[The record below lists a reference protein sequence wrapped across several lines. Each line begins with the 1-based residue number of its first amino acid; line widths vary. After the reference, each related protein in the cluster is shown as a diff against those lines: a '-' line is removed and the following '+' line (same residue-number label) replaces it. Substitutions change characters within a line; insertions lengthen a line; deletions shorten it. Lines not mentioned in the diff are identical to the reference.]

1 MELTLQQ
8 QRLRTEFRQFV
19 DAHVVPGANA
29 WDRQEL
35 MPPEVVR
42 QLANHGYLG
51 AVVPV
56 SKGGAGFDSVEFG
69 LLNEELGRGCSSLRS
84 LLTVHSMVALTMSRW
99 GTEDLKTQWLEK
111 LGQGQAIGA
120 FALTE
125 AEAGSDAR
133 EITTEAIES
142 GDDFVLTG
150 HKKWITFGQT
160 ADLFLVFARSRRGHC
175 AFVVERN
182 TPGLVTTPVHSMLG
196 TRASMM
202 AELRLEQCRVP
213 KRNLVG
219 APGFGLSHIA
229 SSALDCGRYSVAW
242 GCVGI
247 GQACLESCLQY
258 AGQRKQSGVL
268 LREHQLIQRMITQM
282 VAGVKASRVL
292 CCHAGQL
299 RDAGDPASIIET
311 SIAKYF
317 ACTTAAEI
325 ARDAVQIH
333 GANGCSSEYP
343 VERFY
348 RDAKIMEII
357 EGSNEIQEIAIAQS
371 ACQAVAQAQSVAAAD

>member
-1 MELTLQQ
+1 MELNSQQ
-8 QRLRTEFRQFV
+8 QQLRTAFRQFV
-19 DAHVVPGANA
+19 DAHVVPAANA
-29 WDRQEL
+29 WDREEL
-35 MPPEVVR
+35 MPSEVVR
-42 QLANHGYLG
+42 QLADRGYLG
-51 AVVPV
+51 AVVPAG
-56 SKGGAGFDSVEFG
+56 KGGPGFDSVEFG

-84 LLTVHSMVALTMSRW
+84 LLTVHSMVALTISRW
-99 GTEDLKTQWLEK
+99 GTEALKAQWLEK
-111 LGQGQAIGA
+111 LGQGHAIGA

-133 EITTEAIES
+133 EIRAEAIES

-150 HKKWITFGQT
+150 HKKWITFGQM
-160 ADLFLVFARSRRGHC
+160 ADLFLVFARSQRGHC
-175 AFVVERN
+175 AFVLERN
-182 TPGLVTTPVHSMLG
+182 TPGFAISPVHGMLG

-213 KRNLVG
+213 KRNLAG
-219 APGFGLSHIA
+219 ALGFGLSHIA

-258 AGQRKQSGVL
+258 ASRRKQSGAL
-268 LREHQLIQRMITQM
+268 LREHQLVQRMITQM
-282 VAGVKASRVL
+282 VAGVKAARLL
-292 CCHAGQL
+292 CYHAGQL

-311 SIAKYF
+311 SVAKYF
-317 ACTTAAEI
+317 ACKTAAEI

-357 EGSNEIQEIAIAQS
+357 EGSNEIQEITIAQS
-371 ACQAVAQAQSVAAAD
+371 ACQNVAEGLAATR

>member
-1 MELTLQQ
+1 MELSSQQ

-19 DAHVVPGANA
+19 DAQVIPKANA

-35 MPPEVVR
+35 MPSEVVR
-42 QLANHGYLG
+42 QLASRGYLG
-51 AVVPV
+51 AVLPARQ
-56 SKGGAGFDSVEFG
+56 GGAGFDSVEFG

-84 LLTVHSMVALTMSRW
+84 LLTVHSMVALTISRW
-99 GTEDLKTQWLEK
+99 GTEALKAQWLKK
-111 LGQGQAIGA
+111 LAQGHAIGA

-133 EITTEAIES
+133 EISTEAVES
-142 GDDFVLTG
+142 GDDYILTG

-160 ADLFLVFARSRRGHC
+160 ADLFLVFARSLRGHC
-175 AFVVERN
+175 AFVVERA
-182 TPGLVTTPVHSMLG
+182 TSGLVTSPVHGMLG

-202 AELRLEQCRVP
+202 AELHLEQCRVP

-247 GQACLESCLQY
+247 GQACLESCLRY
-258 AGQRKQSGVL
+258 ASQRKQSGTL
-268 LREHQLIQRMITQM
+268 LRDHQLIQRMITQM
-282 VAGVKASRVL
+282 VAGVKAARLL

-299 RDAGDPASIIET
+299 RDAGDPVFLIET

-317 ACTTAAEI
+317 ACRTAADV
-325 ARDAVQIH
+325 ARDAVQVH

-357 EGSNEIQEIAIAQS
+357 EGSNEIQEITIAQS
-371 ACQAVAQAQSVAAAD
+371 ASAEVMERVAATK

>member
-1 MELTLQQ
+1 MELNLQQ
-8 QRLRTEFRQFV
+8 QRLRAEFRQFV
-19 DAHVVPGANA
+19 DAHVVPGANT
-29 WDRQEL
+29 WDRQEI

-42 QLANHGYLG
+42 QLASRGYLG
-51 AVVPV
+51 AVVPIG
-56 SKGGAGFDSVEFG
+56 KGGSGFDSVEFG

-84 LLTVHSMVALTMSRW
+84 LLTVHSMIALTISRW
-99 GTEDLKTQWLEK
+99 GTDALKTQWLEK
-111 LGQGQAIGA
+111 LGRGQAIGA

-133 EITTEAIES
+133 AIRTEAIES

-150 HKKWITFGQT
+150 HKKWITFGQM
-160 ADLFLVFARSRRGHC
+160 ADLFLVFANSKRGHS
-175 AFVVERN
+175 AFMLERN
-182 TPGLVTTPVHSMLG
+182 LPGLTTSPVHGMLG

-219 APGFGLSHIA
+219 AQGFGLSHIA

-247 GQACLESCLQY
+247 GQACLESSLQY
-258 AGQRKQSGVL
+258 AGQRKQSGAL
-268 LREHQLIQRMITQM
+268 LRDHQLIQRMITQM
-282 VAGVKASRVL
+282 VAGVKAARLL
-292 CCHAGQL
+292 CWNAGQL
-299 RDAGDPASIIET
+299 RDVGDPASILET

-317 ACTTAAEI
+317 ACKTAADV
-325 ARDAVQIH
+325 ARDSVQIH
-333 GANGCSSEYP
+333 GANGCSGEYP

-348 RDAKIMEII
+348 RDAKIMEVI
-357 EGSNEIQEIAIAQS
+357 EGSNEIQEITIAQS
-371 ACQAVAQAQSVAAAD
+371 ACQAIAENVAVTG

>member
-1 MELTLQQ
+1 
-8 QRLRTEFRQFV
+8 
-19 DAHVVPGANA
+19 
-29 WDRQEL
+29 
-35 MPPEVVR
+35 
-42 QLANHGYLG
+42 
-51 AVVPV
+51 
-56 SKGGAGFDSVEFG
+56 
-69 LLNEELGRGCSSLRS
+69 
-84 LLTVHSMVALTMSRW
+84 MVASTISRW
-99 GTEDLKTQWLEK
+99 GTEDLQTQWLEK

-133 EITTEAIES
+133 EIRTEAIES
-142 GDDFVLTG
+142 GDEFVLTG
-150 HKKWITFGQT
+150 HKKWITFGQM

-175 AFVVERN
+175 AFVLERS
-182 TPGLVTTPVHSMLG
+182 TPGLVTSPVHGMLG

-202 AELRLEQCRVP
+202 AELRLEQCHVP
-213 KRNLVG
+213 KQNLVG
-219 APGFGLSHIA
+219 ALGFGLSHIA
-229 SSALDCGRYSVAW
+229 SSALHCGRYSVAW

-258 AGQRKQSGVL
+258 AGRRTQSGAL
-268 LREHQLIQRMITQM
+268 LREYQLIQRMITQM
-282 VAGVKASRVL
+282 VAGVKAARLL

-299 RDAGDPASIIET
+299 MDAGDPDFIVET

-317 ACTTAAEI
+317 ACRAAAEI

-357 EGSNEIQEIAIAQS
+357 EGSNEMQEIAIAQS
-371 ACQAVAQAQSVAAAD
+371 ACLADAESVAATI

>member
-1 MELTLQQ
+1 MELNSQQ

-42 QLANHGYLG
+42 QLADRGYLG
-51 AVVPV
+51 AVVPA
-56 SKGGAGFDSVEFG
+56 KYGGAGFDSISFG

-84 LLTVHSMVALTMSRW
+84 LLTVHSMVALAISRW
-99 GTEDLKTQWLEK
+99 GTENLKTQWLEK
-111 LGQGQAIGA
+111 LAQGQAIGA

-133 EITTEAIES
+133 EIKTEASES

-160 ADLFLVFARSRRGHC
+160 ADLFLVFARSQRGDC
-175 AFVVERN
+175 AFVLERN
-182 TPGLVTTPVHSMLG
+182 TPGLVISPVRGMLG

-202 AELRLEQCRVP
+202 AELRFEQCRVP
-213 KRNLVG
+213 KQNLVG

-258 AGQRKQSGVL
+258 ACQRKQGGVL
-268 LREHQLIQRMITQM
+268 LRDHQLVQRMIARM
-282 VAGVKASRVL
+282 VAGVKASRLL
-292 CCHAGQL
+292 CLNAGQL
-299 RDAGDPASIIET
+299 RDAGDPTSILET

-317 ACTTAAEI
+317 ASRTAADI
-325 ARDAVQIH
+325 VRDAVQIH
-333 GANGCSSEYP
+333 GAIGCSSEYP

-357 EGSNEIQEIAIAQS
+357 EGSNEIQEITIAQS
-371 ACQAVAQAQSVAAAD
+371 AFQEVAESVTVTG

>member
-1 MELTLQQ
+1 MELNLQQ

-29 WDRQEL
+29 WDRQEI
-35 MPPEVVR
+35 MPLEVVR
-42 QLANHGYLG
+42 QLASHGYLG

-84 LLTVHSMVALTMSRW
+84 LLTVHSMVALTISRW
-99 GTEDLKTQWLEK
+99 GTEILKTQWLEK
-111 LGQGQAIGA
+111 LGLGQAIGA

-125 AEAGSDAR
+125 AEVGSDAR

-150 HKKWITFGQT
+150 HKKWITFGQM

-175 AFVVERN
+175 AFVLERSV
-182 TPGLVTTPVHSMLG
+182 PGLVTSPVHGMLG

-213 KRNLVG
+213 KQNLVG

-258 AGQRKQSGVL
+258 AGQRKQSGAL
-268 LREHQLIQRMITQM
+268 LREHQLIQRMITRM
-282 VAGVKASRVL
+282 VAGVRAARLL
-292 CCHAGQL
+292 CGNAGRL
-299 RDAGDPASIIET
+299 RDAGDPASIIEI

-317 ACTTAAEI
+317 ASRAAAEI

-371 ACQAVAQAQSVAAAD
+371 ACQAVAESAAVTR

>member
-1 MELTLQQ
+1 MELNSQQ

-19 DAHVVPGANA
+19 DTHVVPGANA

-51 AVVPV
+51 VVVPV
-56 SKGGAGFDSVEFG
+56 RDGGTGFDSVAFG

-84 LLTVHSMVALTMSRW
+84 LLTVHSMVALTLSRW
-99 GTEDLKTQWLEK
+99 GTEALKAQWLEK
-111 LGQGQAIGA
+111 LRQGQAIGA

-133 EITTEAIES
+133 EIRTEAIES

-150 HKKWITFGQT
+150 HKKWITFGQM
-160 ADLFLVFARSRRGHC
+160 AALFLVFARSQRGHC
-175 AFVVERN
+175 AFLLESSA
-182 TPGLVTTPVHSMLG
+182 PGLEILPVHGMLG

-202 AELRLEQCRVP
+202 AELRLERCRVP
-213 KRNLVG
+213 RRSLVG
-219 APGFGLSHIA
+219 APGVGLSHIA

-258 AGQRKQSGVL
+258 AGQRKRSGAL

-282 VAGVKASRVL
+282 VAGVKAARLL

-299 RDAGDPASIIET
+299 RDAGDPDSILET
-311 SIAKYF
+311 SVAKYF
-317 ACTTAAEI
+317 AARTAAEI

-333 GANGCSSEYP
+333 GAIGCSSQYP

-357 EGSNEIQEIAIAQS
+357 EGSNEIQEMTIAQN
-371 ACQAVAQAQSVAAAD
+371 ACAAVVENLAASR